1 MTELLDEIW
10 EGDLL
15 ERKEEAQLFINY
27 IKSVSQRPN
36 VREDVSSFT
45 ISVDA
50 GYGEGKTY
58 FLKRVAAQMKLN
70 HPVAFVDAWRDDL
83 ADEPLTALVVTLQDA
98 LGDLIESNPKI
109 EKKWETIKSK
119 GGSIAKIVGK
129 GVATKVA
136 SKVIGRAGVEAL
148 VELQNDAT
156 DDDKKEVKEA
166 VDTTLNNMAEAL
178 GVKEPAKLMQ
188 SRIEDFKA
196 GREAIDDFKKSL
208 SGLIDLL
215 RKDGPDASI
224 VIIIDELDRCRPTY
238 AVKLLEEIKHLFD
251 VEGLV
256 FVFGIN
262 GEQLGHSLAGA
273 YGNEFDGQAYLS
285 RFINRE
291 YRLKLPSK
299 VNFVRNL
306 MELYRIPSEK
316 LFFPKIS
323 QETNEKYRTMSDK
336 ITFYLDRYEISI
348 RDTVK
353 VMQIIETCC
362 ALTSTFNLNISL
374 LLPLILSKVNGGK
387 AGEIL
392 VALNKKEK
400 FVYRLYDGSGAA
412 KLFYWDDLAVELNN
426 YCNLTNQELINLH
439 DNKGDVILTTFRD
452 FLISRPYI
460 DRNIFQ
466 YKNYPELINTVGRYS
481 SLKP

>member
-27 IKSVSQRPN
+27 IESVSQRPN

-58 FLKRVAAQMKLN
+58 FLKRVAEQMKLN

-109 EKKWETIKSK
+109 EEKWETIKSK

-166 VDTTLNNMAEAL
+166 VDATINNMAEAL
-178 GVKEPAKLMQ
+178 GVKEPAELMQ
-188 SRIEDFKA
+188 SRIKDFKA
-196 GREAIDDFKKSL
+196 GQEAIDDFKKSL
-208 SGLIDLL
+208 SSLIDVL

-273 YGNEFDGQAYLS
+273 YGANFDGKAYLS

-299 VNFVRNL
+299 VNFISNL
-306 MELYRIPSEK
+306 IERFSINDERLIFKEIKRHDDYILISSSEK
-316 LFFPKIS
+316 LACYFDYYDVSNRDILGNMDKIS
-323 QETNEKYRTMSDK
+323 LCLSLTQDK
-336 ITFYLDRYEISI
+336 GLF
-348 RDTVK
+348 
-353 VMQIIETCC
+353 MP
-362 ALTSTFNLNISL
+362 L
-374 LLPLILSKVNGGK
+374 LLPLMLSSDAVITGQLSAPTDSQSNVRLELSHYIHHTGESLQRSVDINEAAMNYYKASKISLDEMRSDIGKNIFYRHIFDITGVTNYLSKP
-387 AGEIL
+387 
-392 VALNKKEK
+392 
-400 FVYRLYDGSGAA
+400 
-412 KLFYWDDLAVELNN
+412 
-426 YCNLTNQELINLH
+426 C
-439 DNKGDVILTTFRD
+439 
-452 FLISRPYI
+452 
-460 DRNIFQ
+460 
-466 YKNYPELINTVGRYS
+466 NYPELLNTVGRYS
-481 SLKP
+481 RLNP